1 MDIVKEL
8 LLNYYF
14 LGFVSAWVVA
24 TLLKAF
30 LHSANHGLKFSL
42 KHGMQNGGMPSGHT
56 TVVSTLTFGLLFRT
70 GFSDLFFASLIFSSI
85 IIMDAFRVRKNIGI
99 QGDKLNELLKEFNEK
114 PIQVVYG
121 HSFTQVLAGLILGLT
136 LAFSWNLVLF

>member
-1 MDIVKEL
+1 MDFVNDF

-14 LGFVSAWVVA
+14 IVFTLAWILS
-24 TLLKAF
+24 TLLKAT
-30 LHSANHGLKFSL
+30 LHSANHRLKFDL
-42 KHGMQNGGMPSGHT
+42 KYGLQNGGMPSGHT
-56 TVVSTLTFGLLFRT
+56 TVVSTLTFAVFFMT
-70 GFSDLFFASLIFSSI
+70 GFSDLFFISAVFSSI

-121 HSFTQVLAGLILGLT
+121 HSFTQVLAGLILGFFIALISYRIM
-136 LAFSWNLVLF
+136 F